1 MFRKLWLEMNIR
13 IRAHT
18 HIYRGITSSIS
29 CFLGRIIERT
39 QTRSIFSQPRRRLL
53 RLPSER
59 INGCSATARTLET
72 LRSQSWLL
80 SGYRWATWKTQVYR
94 WVLQSIYSGVV
105 LVFLFLFL
113 FHVKNCVKDNYCVC
127 KEYFLVSRKK
137 DEMAYCIIMWL

>member
-80 SGYRWATWKTQVYR
+80 SGYRWATRKTQVYR
-94 WVLQSIYSGVV
+94 WVLRLIYSGVV
-105 LVFLFLFL
+105 LVFLFFSY
-113 FHVKNCVKDNYCVC
+113 FTWKTVSKIIIAFVKNIFSYPG
-127 KEYFLVSRKK
+127 RK
-137 DEMAYCIIMWL
+137 MRWLIV